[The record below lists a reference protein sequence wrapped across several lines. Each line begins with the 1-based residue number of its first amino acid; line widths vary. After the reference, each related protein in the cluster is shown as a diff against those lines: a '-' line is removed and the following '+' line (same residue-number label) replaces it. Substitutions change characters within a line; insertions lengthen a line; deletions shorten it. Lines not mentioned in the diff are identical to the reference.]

1 MNICRIIL
9 TGILASMRKILL
21 YFQEFVGLAKEVFQ
35 LKEKLNERNE
45 EIAELKAERS
55 NTKVCHI
62 LYCIEE

>member
-1 MNICRIIL
+1 MHKII
-9 TGILASMRKILL
+9 L

-55 NTKVCHI
+55 NTKVFHI
-62 LYCIEE
+62 LYSI